1 MATIA
6 QIQANRLNAQ
16 HSTGPR
22 SDEGKASS
30 RFNAFKHGADARA
43 RVIPGEDEA
52 DLLEITRQYY
62 EEFRPEGIV
71 ETELVDTLIRCHWE
85 KHRIPILEAAVVKAL
100 VATGETTPDHALGAA
115 IVIDADG
122 PNALHKLFRRAQA
135 ANRDWFRAEAELRR
149 RQAERLSRPANPDP
163 PAAAAPDPTESVP
176 PPPEPPVR
184 NEPNPGPAPTAA
196 PAPEQTRSVNPRSPH
211 DPCPS
216 VSIRG

>member
-16 HSTGPR
+16 HSSGPR

-52 DLLEITRQYY
+52 DLLEITHQYY

-85 KHRIPILEAAVVKAL
+85 KRRVPILEAAVVHAL
-100 VATGETTPDHALGAA
+100 MSKQENPDHALGAA
-115 IVIDADG
+115 VITDALG
-122 PNALHKLFRRAQA
+122 PNVLLKLFRRAQA

-163 PAAAAPDPTESVP
+163 PPAAAAPDPTESVP

-196 PAPEQTRSVNPRSPH
+196 PAAEQPRGVNPRSPH

-216 VSIRG
+216 ASTRG